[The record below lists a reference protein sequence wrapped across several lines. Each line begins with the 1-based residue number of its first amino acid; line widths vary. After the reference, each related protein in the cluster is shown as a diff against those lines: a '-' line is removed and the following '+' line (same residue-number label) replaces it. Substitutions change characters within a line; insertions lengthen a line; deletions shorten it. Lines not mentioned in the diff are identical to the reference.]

1 MYIHLSHIANQ
12 DAAIEPRSFSKAM
25 KDQRWRKAM
34 RAEIQT
40 LENNGT
46 WTLTALPAGQRAIGN
61 KWVYKIKH
69 RSDGSVERYNA
80 RLVVLRNNQREGID
94 CNKTFA
100 PVAKMDTLRTFLAVT
115 ASKKW
120 ELHQMDVNNISLHG
134 DLSEE
139 VYMKLPPDFCVR

>member
-1 MYIHLSHIANQ
+1 
-12 DAAIEPRSFSKAM
+12 
-25 KDQRWRKAM
+25 M

-80 RLVVLRNNQREGID
+80 RLVVLRNNQREGIHY
-94 CNKTFA
+94 NKTFA

-120 ELHQMDVNNISLHG
+120 ELHQMDVNNVFLHG